1 MTSPTHSQN
10 GDHKKDASSLLTRL
24 KAFLGMEEASVR
36 QDLQEVLDEAKTDDA
51 LSEQERTILNNV
63 LKLHQVRIRDVM
75 IPRADIIGLSLDSP
89 LDHILATF
97 RAAEHSRL
105 PVYNET
111 LDDPR
116 GMLHIRDF
124 VDYIASAATRSTQV
138 TMTGSQTKSP
148 QLAEAKM
155 EFDHI
160 DLSIELQSTKLIRP
174 VLFVPGSMPALDL
187 LVKMQSSRTHM
198 ALVIDEYGGTEGLVS
213 LEDIVEVIV
222 GDIADEH
229 DDMLVST
236 VEKLSDGSLLADAR
250 TSLDEIGSI
259 LEYDLKDLNAEADID
274 TIGGLVAMIAG
285 RVPSRGEII
294 KMDDVLECQILEA
307 DPRRIK
313 KVKLRMKSS
322 SSQI

>member
-1 MTSPTHSQN
+1 MNSPTQSPAA
-10 GDHKKDASSLLTRL
+10 DHKKESSSLLTKI
-24 KAFLGMEEASVR
+24 KAFLGLGEASVR

-51 LSEQERTILNNV
+51 LSEQERTILSNV
-63 LKLHQVRIRDVM
+63 LKLHQVRVRDVM
-75 IPRADIIGLSLDSP
+75 IPRADIIGLSLDSR

-116 GMLHIRDF
+116 GMLHIRDL
-124 VDYIASAATRSTQV
+124 VDYIASAASRTPH
-138 TMTGSQTKSP
+138 SQSEQADNQKK
-148 QLAEAKM
+148 QIAEENM
-155 EFDHI
+155 QFDQI

-198 ALVIDEYGGTEGLVS
+198 ALVIDEYGGTEGLAS

-229 DDMLVST
+229 DGMLVST
-236 VEKLSDGSLLADAR
+236 VEKLSDGSCLADAR

-259 LEYDLKDLNAEADID
+259 LGHDLTELNGEAEID
-274 TIGGLVAMIAG
+274 TIGGLVTMIAG
-285 RVPSRGEII
+285 RVPGRGEII
-294 KMDDVLECQILEA
+294 KINDLLECQILEA
-307 DPRRIK
+307 DPRRVK
-313 KVKLRMKSS
+313 RVKLRLKPAHQS
-322 SSQI
+322 

>member
-138 TMTGSQTKSP
+138 TITGSQTKSP

-229 DDMLVST
+229 DDMLVSM
-236 VEKLSDGSLLADAR
+236 VEKLSDGPL
-250 TSLDEIGSI
+250 
-259 LEYDLKDLNAEADID
+259 
-274 TIGGLVAMIAG
+274 
-285 RVPSRGEII
+285 
-294 KMDDVLECQILEA
+294 
-307 DPRRIK
+307 
-313 KVKLRMKSS
+313 
-322 SSQI
+322 

>member
-1 MTSPTHSQN
+1 MNSPIQSQPNDNKKETS
-10 GDHKKDASSLLTRL
+10 GLLM
-24 KAFLGMEEASVR
+24 KIKSFLGLEEASVR

-63 LKLHQVRIRDVM
+63 LKLHQVRVRDVM
-75 IPRADIIGLSLDSP
+75 IPRADIIGLSLDSR

-124 VDYIASAATRSTQV
+124 VDYIAMAASRSSKDESK
-138 TMTGSQTKSP
+138 GSDTNNTTES
-148 QLAEAKM
+148 KM
-155 EFDHI
+155 EFGQI
-160 DLSIELQSTKLIRP
+160 DLSIELQSTGLIRP
-174 VLFVPGSMPALDL
+174 VLFVPGSMPAQDL

-198 ALVIDEYGGTEGLVS
+198 ALVIDEYGGTEGLAS
-213 LEDIVEVIV
+213 LEDIVEIIV

-236 VEKLSDGSLLADAR
+236 VEKLSDGTCLADAR
-250 TSLDEIGSI
+250 TSLEEISSI
-259 LEYDLKDLNAEADID
+259 LGLDLKELNSEAEID
-274 TIGGLVAMIAG
+274 TIGGLVTMIAG
-285 RVPSRGEII
+285 RVPIRGEII
-294 KMDDVLECQILEA
+294 KIDNLIECQIVEA
-307 DPRRIK
+307 DPRRVK
-313 KVKLRMKSS
+313 KVKLRTRPPIN
-322 SSQI
+322 QT